1 MKKIIALAL
10 ALTLTAIPLAA
21 CTSNLDKS
29 PSSSPA
35 STPSSAP
42 ASSKEPEATTPTTP
56 SATEGGLKTGFAV
69 VSTVGDSKD
78 AGDKDG
84 LAKADST
91 MIAVLVD
98 STGKIVNCVI
108 DGVQTS
114 INFSKEGKLVTDIKT
129 EFKTKKE
136 LGADYGMAKASTIG
150 KEWNEQVDAF
160 AKHVTGKTLEEVKGI
175 AINEKTAPTDAELAA
190 SVTISVGGYIAAIE
204 KAVNSAKDLGA
215 KEGDKLGIA
224 AVTNIKDS
232 KDVGEKD
239 GLGQAYST
247 YTAASFGADGKV
259 TSCIIDGSQSNVN
272 FDKTGKIT
280 TDLKAELK
288 TKNELGADYG
298 MAKASAIGKE
308 WNEQAEAYAKYVVGK
323 SVDEIKGI
331 AVSEKGAPS
340 DAELAASV
348 TVGIANFTAI
358 MEKAAATAK

>member
-10 ALTLTAIPLAA
+10 ALTLALPLAA
-21 CTSNLDKS
+21 CTSNLDKN
-29 PSSSPA
+29 PSSSPV
-35 STPSSAP
+35 STPSSSSEP
-42 ASSKEPEATTPTTP
+42 ASSKEPETAP
-56 SATEGGLKTGFAV
+56 STEGGLKTGFAV
-69 VSTVGDSKD
+69 ISNIGDSKD

-84 LAKADST
+84 LAKTDST
-91 MIAVLVD
+91 MVAVLVD
-98 STGKIVNCVI
+98 STGKIVNCTI

-114 INFSKEGKLVTDIKT
+114 INFSKDGKLVTDIKS

-136 LGADYGMAKASTIG
+136 LGTDYGLSKASGIG
-150 KEWNEQVDAF
+150 KEWNEQADAF
-160 AKHVTGKTLEEVKGI
+160 ANYVTGKTLEEVKGI
-175 AINEKTAPTDAELAA
+175 AINEKTAPTDAELTA
-190 SVTISVGGYIAAIE
+190 SVTISVGGFIAAIE

-215 KEGDKLGIA
+215 KAGDKLGIA

-247 YTAASFGADGKV
+247 YTAATFGADGKV

-280 TDLKAELK
+280 TDLNATLK

-298 MAKASAIGKE
+298 MKGASGIGKE

-323 SVDEIKGI
+323 SVDEVKGV
-331 AVSEKGAPS
+331 AVTEKGAPS
-340 DAELAASV
+340 DAELVASV
-348 TVGIANFTAI
+348 TIGIGNFNTI
-358 MEKAAATAK
+358 IEKAADTAK